1 MARRAA
7 SRDARRR
14 PASRSAMTIVISALT
29 TIAVMGGYCIAD
41 IYDVLPGVL
50 TLRQI
55 GMRTVPDPPTAR
67 QAGDIASSVDLSI
80 PVSADAAKK
89 VVDEFAA
96 TANIGTSFSIAIADG
111 KGTIV
116 AEHESGT
123 PRQPASTMKT
133 LTAFAAASTLDMGST
148 LDTQTYLIQ
157 SDGNVK
163 TLVLKGNG
171 DMLLG
176 EGDNDPNHING
187 RAGLNTLA
195 QRTAQALAQRG
206 ITQVNLMFDDSLF
219 GDDRTPPNID
229 ENNAEHRYFTAIA
242 TMAIDGGR
250 IWGEGTTKPDNPD
263 DSSQYPTL
271 SEHPAQDVA
280 AMFAKRL
287 VDNGITVNGSPVA
300 GTVPSGTSALAS
312 VSSAPLSEVMAFM
325 LRHSDNTLADEFG
338 RLTALKRGTG
348 NSVAADAQAVSDV
361 LREQGIDTQGLTIA
375 DCSGL
380 APGSQVTVT
389 TLIAVQTRNVSA
401 DGATAAAE
409 GLSIP
414 GLVGTARH
422 RIVSGDD
429 NGLYR
434 VKTGSLDQVTSL
446 TGNVSRTNGGVL
458 SFAVI
463 INDPVNYWEAMQA
476 INVMAA
482 RLPAL

>member
-1 MARRAA
+1 M
-7 SRDARRR
+7 
-14 PASRSAMTIVISALT
+14 I
-29 TIAVMGGYCIAD
+29 GYGVAD
-41 IYDVLPGVL
+41 MVDVVPGVL
-50 TLRQI
+50 TLRPVHT
-55 GMRTVPDPPTAR
+55 RTVPDPLTAR
-67 QAGDIASSVDLSI
+67 AAGTIADDVDLTI
-80 PVSADAAKK
+80 PVDSHAAQQII
-89 VVDEFAA
+89 DEFAA

-111 KGTIV
+111 QGNIV
-116 AEHESGT
+116 AERDAGT

-176 EGDNDPNHING
+176 EGQSDPDHING
-187 RAGLNTLA
+187 HAGLGTLA
-195 QRTAQALAQRG
+195 KRTADALLQRG
-206 ITQVNLMFDDSLF
+206 ITQVDLVYDDSLF
-219 GDDRTPPNID
+219 GTDRTPNNIS
-229 ENNAEHRYFTAIA
+229 ENNAEHRYCTPIS

-250 IWGEGTTKPDNPD
+250 QWNEEGVSKPTNPD
-263 DSSQYPTL
+263 DSSQYPVL
-271 SEHPAQDVA
+271 SEHTAQDTA
-280 AMFAKRL
+280 AVFAQRL
-287 VDNGITVNGSPVA
+287 ADNGITVNGEPTA
-300 GTVPSGTSALAS
+300 GTVAAGTSALAS
-312 VSSAPLSEVMAFM
+312 VSSAPLNEVMAFM

-348 NSVAADAQAVSDV
+348 NSIATDTQAVADV
-361 LREQGIDTQGLTIA
+361 LREAGIDTQGLTIA

-380 APGSQVTVT
+380 APGSQVSVK
-389 TLIAVQTRNVSA
+389 TLVGVQAHNLTAGS
-401 DGATAAAE
+401 ATAAAE

-414 GLVGTARH
+414 GLVGTARR

-434 VKTGSLDQVTSL
+434 VKTGSLDTVTSL

-463 INDPVNYWEAMQA
+463 VNDAANYWEAAQA

-482 RLPAL
+482 KLPAL